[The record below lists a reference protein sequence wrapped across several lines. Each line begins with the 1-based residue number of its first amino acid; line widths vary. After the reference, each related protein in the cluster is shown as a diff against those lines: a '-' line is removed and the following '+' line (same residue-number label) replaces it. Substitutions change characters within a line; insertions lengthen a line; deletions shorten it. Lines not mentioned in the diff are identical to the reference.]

1 MSGDLIPGLRTRVRG
16 RVIGPDDTVYDET
29 RAIMAGGYDR
39 RPSVIV
45 RPADARDAAHVDRR
59 TIGELV
65 EA

>member
-45 RPADARDAAHVDRR
+45 RPVAHVDREPSASSSR
-59 TIGELV
+59 RE
-65 EA
+65 